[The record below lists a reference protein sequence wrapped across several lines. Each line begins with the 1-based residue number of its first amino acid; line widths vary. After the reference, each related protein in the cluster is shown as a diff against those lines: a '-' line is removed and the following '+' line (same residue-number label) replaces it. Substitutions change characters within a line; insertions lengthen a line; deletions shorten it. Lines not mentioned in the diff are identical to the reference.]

1 MASSIN
7 NTPDRKEVLRLGEL
21 AQTTGASLKKA
32 IADSNYRDAV
42 KYVNTL
48 QRSLDSVRPPM
59 RRLVGS
65 SMRFQ
70 WEPSRLRGS
79 ARGIGWWFLA
89 GLIIGGV
96 VMYFITPY
104 VMR

>member
-1 MASSIN
+1 MASSVN
-7 NTPDRKEVLRLGEL
+7 NTPDRKEVIRLGGV
-21 AQTTGASLKKA
+21 AQTTGADLKRA

-42 KYVNTL
+42 KHVNTL

-65 SMRFQ
+65 TLQFR

-79 ARGIGWWFLA
+79 ARGVGWWFLA

-104 VMR
+104 LMR